1 MEKKLIYVQAET
13 NIVTAWIPVA
23 ADAKLED
30 YQIEGTA
37 QKVYIVDDV
46 PVPSM
51 ELAELETPVIYFDG
65 TTFTHGKTVR
75 EKTMHEKLQD
85 FTTSLDEHLTNAKKS
100 KSLVELQAQQS
111 ADFQALMDYLAEKG
125 VL

>member
-23 ADAKLED
+23 ADAVLAD
-30 YQIEGTA
+30 YQTEGT
-37 QKVYIVDDV
+37 QQNVYIVDDV
-46 PVPSM
+46 PIPAG
-51 ELAELETPVIYFDG
+51 ELSEQETHILYYDG
-65 TTFTHGKTVR
+65 TTFTYGKTVR

-85 FTTSLDEHLTNAKKS
+85 FTASLDEHLTNAAKS

-111 ADFQALMDYLAEKG
+111 SDFQALMDYLAEKG